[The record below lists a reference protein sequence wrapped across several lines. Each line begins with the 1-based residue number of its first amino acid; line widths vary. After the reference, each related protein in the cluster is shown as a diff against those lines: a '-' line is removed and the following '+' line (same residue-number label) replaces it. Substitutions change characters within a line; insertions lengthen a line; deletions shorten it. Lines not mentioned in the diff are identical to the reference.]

1 MNLLLMTQTPIIKQ
15 IFNLVTSKLNL
26 ELTVLDVNIVSGQF
40 DIIIIEDILWDDK
53 FPLKSYANKLGVI
66 SKNQNYF
73 KSKVDFLLSK
83 PFLPSDLLDTITNQI
98 DAIAIQKPSEVL
110 VEDES
115 VVQNDFVNDGGILDS
130 SELLKIQDLL
140 LDDKINDA
148 DDWIELSKIIDQA
161 MDDEIDDCQF
171 DANKS
176 IKLILNDYSIHEMS
190 GLLNKLDQEIVDAL
204 MAGEEITLKLKV
216 NKF

>member
-26 ELTVLDVNIVSGQF
+26 ELTVLDVNIVSSQF

-83 PFLPSDLLDTITNQI
+83 PFLPSDLLDTITKQI

-140 LDDKINDA
+140 LDDKMNDDA

-161 MDDEIDDCQF
+161 MDEIDDCQF
-171 DANKS
+171 DVNEPV
-176 IKLILNDYSIHEMS
+176 KLVLNEYSISDMS
-190 GLLNKLDQEIVDAL
+190 GLLNKLDQDVVDAL

-216 NKF
+216 NK

>member
-1 MNLLLMTQTPIIKQ
+1 MTQTPIIKQ

-83 PFLPSDLLDTITNQI
+83 PFLPSDLLDTITKQI
-98 DAIAIQKPSEVL
+98 DAITSKRPTEVL
-110 VEDES
+110 VENISDEDES

-140 LDDKINDA
+140 LDDKMNDDA

-161 MDDEIDDCQF
+161 MDEIDDCQF
-171 DANKS
+171 DVNAPV
-176 IKLILNDYSIHEMS
+176 KLVLNEYSISDMS
-190 GLLNKLDQEIVDAL
+190 GLLNKLDQDVVDAL

-216 NKF
+216 NK